1 MEGHPSIARCTTASD
16 AWRHHA
22 VAHLT
27 PATRGATTWT
37 MKAVEGARTFNVVF
51 ATSYRSDN
59 RDA

>member
-1 MEGHPSIARCTTASD
+1 
-16 AWRHHA
+16 